1 MNSKDLKTFRELL
14 SSPGKIVIVP
24 HKNPDGDAIGACL
37 GLWHYLAGA
46 GHNAVVISPN
56 DYPRF
61 LKWMPG
67 NEKIL
72 NFEKEQ
78 ELASAFLVEADL
90 IFTLDFNH
98 LDRVGAMRET
108 LEASKAAF
116 LMIDHHQAPGD
127 YAVATYSDIGMSSTC
142 EMVYNFI
149 EQLGD
154 LDVIGQEIAN
164 CLYAG
169 ILTDTGSFKYTATT
183 SRTHRVVADLIDKGA
198 RNTEIHNR
206 IFDTNTPERMQL
218 LGCALRNMVIIK
230 EYNTAYTSLRQDEL
244 DAHQYK
250 KGDTEGFVNYGLTL
264 EGIRFAAIFIESREE
279 GIIKIS
285 FRSEGDFSV
294 NEFARTHFAGGGHL
308 NAAGG
313 RSQESME
320 KTIACFE
327 SLLKAYK
334 EALTT

>member
-1 MNSKDLKTFRELL
+1 MNSKDLQTFRKLL
-14 SSPGKIVIVP
+14 STPGKIVIVP

-37 GLWHYLAGA
+37 GLWHYLAA
-46 GHNAVVISPN
+46 KGHNSVVISPN

-67 NEKIL
+67 NKNIL
-72 NFEKEQ
+72 NFERDQEQ
-78 ELASAFLVEADL
+78 ASALLAEADL

-98 LDRVGAMRET
+98 LDRVGAMKDT
-108 LEASKAAF
+108 MVASKADF

-154 LDVIGQEIAN
+154 LDMIGPEIAN
-164 CLYAG
+164 CLFAG

-183 SRTHRVVADLIDKGA
+183 SRTHRVAADLIDKGA
-198 RNTEIHNR
+198 RSTEIHNR

-218 LGCALRNMVIIK
+218 LGCALRNMVILE

-264 EGIRFAAIFIESREE
+264 EGIRFAAIFIESRDD

-294 NEFARTHFAGGGHL
+294 NEFARSHFAGGGHL

-313 RSQESME
+313 RSQETME
-320 KTIACFE
+320 ETIACFE

-334 EALTT
+334 EALTK